1 MLVIILG
8 VNTLNSLS
16 KSKILTEFINNS
28 NNSILIIR
36 GTAKVCFIIIINKY
50 SWVHE
55 IVYQMVC
62 WGMLE
67 LFLVFGIT
75 DKAALIINK

>member
-28 NNSILIIR
+28 NNSILIIT
-36 GTAKVCFIIIINKY
+36 GTAKFKVKKIIKSKKKI
-50 SWVHE
+50 
-55 IVYQMVC
+55 
-62 WGMLE
+62 
-67 LFLVFGIT
+67 
-75 DKAALIINK
+75 

>member
-28 NNSILIIR
+28 NNSILIIT
-36 GTAKVCFIIIINKY
+36 GTAKFKVKKIIK
-50 SWVHE
+50 SKKK
-55 IVYQMVC
+55 
-62 WGMLE
+62 
-67 LFLVFGIT
+67 F
-75 DKAALIINK
+75 DKQKLDTHKATEY